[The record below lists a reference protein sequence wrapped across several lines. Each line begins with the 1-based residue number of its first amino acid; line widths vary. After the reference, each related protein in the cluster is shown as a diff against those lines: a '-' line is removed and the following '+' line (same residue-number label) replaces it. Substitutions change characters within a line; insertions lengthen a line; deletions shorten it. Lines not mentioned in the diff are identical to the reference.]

1 MVSFLMVGSL
11 VLGLIAW
18 ILPSINISNHK
29 EKYNDNWGIYSIL
42 SISSCAISIC
52 FQILYSN
59 HMVQIGDLSALMD
72 TSGTSTLLS
81 VILLLSTLVLNAI
94 SINMYRSRK

>member
-18 ILPSINISNHK
+18 LLPSLNISRYK
-29 EKYNDNWGIYSIL
+29 ENYNENWATYSIF
-42 SISSCAISIC
+42 SVSSCAIAIC

-59 HMVQIGDLSALMD
+59 HMVQSGDLSGLMD
-72 TSGTSTLLS
+72 TSGTSTVLS
-81 VILLLSTLVLNAI
+81 VILLIGTLTLNTVHF
-94 SINMYRSRK
+94 NMYRSKK